1 MGQKEGRKEGK
12 RNVID
17 DFLSQH
23 NESSGLMATGYTH
36 THSHKLGRDF
46 KKELDVFEGE
56 TEGGERE
63 KERERARERES
74 ERERERERERKER

>member
-36 THSHKLGRDF
+36 SHKLGRDF

-56 TEGGERE
+56 TER
-63 KERERARERES
+63 
-74 ERERERERERKER
+74 

>member
-36 THSHKLGRDF
+36 TQSQIGTGFQKGIGCF
-46 KKELDVFEGE
+46 
-56 TEGGERE
+56 
-63 KERERARERES
+63 
-74 ERERERERERKER
+74 

>member
-36 THSHKLGRDF
+36 SHKLGRDF
-46 KKELDVFEGE
+46 KKELVDFEGDLKLKN
-56 TEGGERE
+56 G
-63 KERERARERES
+63 
-74 ERERERERERKER
+74 